1 MNTRTRSKLHKQ
13 TTNPTLTSNNNN
25 NHTLIQLI
33 SMLIIFVLMTLW
45 LRQRTPARKRKRKIR
60 MHKERLVR
68 RLRAERQFNTISSRP
83 RPAGLCATSSV
94 VASAYE
100 ARVETQSAEV
110 MPKTV

>member
-1 MNTRTRSKLHKQ
+1 MNTSTHSKLHKQ
-13 TTNPTLTSNNNN
+13 NTNPTLTSNIK
-25 NHTLIQLI
+25 HTLIQLI
-33 SMLIIFVLMTLW
+33 SMLLIFVLITLW

-68 RLRAERQFNTISSRP
+68 RLRAERQFNTISLRQ
-83 RPAGLCATSSV
+83 RPAGLYTTSSV

-110 MPKTV
+110 MPKTA